1 MSVSLVQSECACAGG
16 WVGGE
21 VGVCVCVCVCVFE
34 CVCVCVCV
42 FECMCVCVCVC
53 VAGGG
58 GGVKITKLPI
68 ITTFEEKAE
77 RKPGFEPRSASIL
90 ATLRLTAGPK
100 QMPRAIQLFMAV
112 DSATSVTACASV
124 SFPRLFPS

>member
-1 MSVSLVQSECACAGG
+1 
-16 WVGGE
+16 
-21 VGVCVCVCVCVFE
+21 
-34 CVCVCVCV
+34 
-42 FECMCVCVCVC
+42 MCVCVCVC
-53 VAGGG
+53 VGGG
-58 GGVKITKLPI
+58 GQNHKTVPI

-77 RKPGFEPRSASIL
+77 RRPGLEPRSAS
-90 ATLRLTAGPK
+90 LTAGPK